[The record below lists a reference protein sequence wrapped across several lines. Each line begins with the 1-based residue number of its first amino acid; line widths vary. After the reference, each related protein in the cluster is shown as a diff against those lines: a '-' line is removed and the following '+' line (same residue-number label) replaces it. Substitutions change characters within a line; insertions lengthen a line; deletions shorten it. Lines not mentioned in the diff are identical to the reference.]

1 MLHPTTTEH
10 LGSPMVGADESAY
23 QSRPIKRPRR
33 TRDEMQTIREGL
45 YHILEQDNPQ
55 TIRGIFYQAVTRG
68 LVPKTEAA
76 YKNTVIR
83 LMGDMRKD
91 GIIPYEWV
99 ADNTRWMR
107 RPTAYGNPEDALFHA
122 WQYYRHDIWTDLDD
136 YVEVWCEKDALAG
149 VIYEETSVWCVPL
162 MVSRGYSSL
171 SFLHESGEYIARQA
185 ERGKTTYI
193 YYFGDLDP
201 TGVNISETIQRGLEE
216 YSGDAEVIFK
226 RVAVTHEQVE
236 MLNLPTRPTKKTD
249 TRAKTWEGES
259 VELDAIPA
267 QYIRYLVRS
276 YINEHIP
283 EPMLDHLKTV
293 EQNERAAL
301 YRIYELTRGASIQ

>member
-1 MLHPTTTEH
+1 MR
-10 LGSPMVGADESAY
+10 GSY
-23 QSRPIKRPRR
+23 KSRPIKRQRR

-55 TIRGIFYQAVTRG
+55 TIRGLFYQAVTRG

-107 RPTAYGNPEDALFHA
+107 RPTAYGSVEDALLQTCQF
-122 WQYYRHDIWTDLDD
+122 YRLDIWSHLPD

-149 VIYEETSVWCVPL
+149 VLYEETSEWCVPL
-162 MVSRGYSSL
+162 MVTRGYPSL
-171 SFLHESGEYIARQA
+171 SYLHESGEYIAGQA
-185 ERGKTTYI
+185 KQGKTTYI

-201 TGVNISETIQRGLEE
+201 TGVDISENTQRGLEE
-216 YSGDAEVIFK
+216 YSGDARIIFQ
-226 RVAVTHEQVE
+226 RMAVTHDQVE
-236 MLNLPTRPTKKTD
+236 ELNLPTRPTKKSD
-249 TRAKTWEGES
+249 SRAKTWEGDS

-267 QYIRYLVRS
+267 HALKDLVREC
-276 YINEHIP
+276 IQKHIP
-283 EPMLDHLKTV
+283 DGVQDHLRIV
-293 EQNERAAL
+293 EQNEREAL
-301 YRIYELTRGASIQ
+301 CRIYQMTREAHA

>member
-1 MLHPTTTEH
+1 MT
-10 LGSPMVGADESAY
+10 SVY
-23 QSRPIKRPRR
+23 QSRPIKRHRR

-55 TIRGIFYQAVTRG
+55 TIRGLFYQAVTRG

-91 GIIPYEWV
+91 GIIPYGWI

-107 RPTAYGNPEDALFHA
+107 RPSAYGSAEDALLQA
-122 WQYYRHDIWTDLDD
+122 WQYYRLDIWARLPD

-149 VIYEETSVWCVPL
+149 VIFEETSEWCVPL
-162 MVSRGYSSL
+162 MVSRGFASL
-171 SFLHESGEYIARQA
+171 SFLHSAGQEIRDQWEKY
-185 ERGKTTYI
+185 GKTTYI

-201 TGVNISETIQRGLEE
+201 SGVSISKNIERSLEE
-216 YSGDAEVIFK
+216 YSGDAQVIFQ
-226 RVAVTHEQVE
+226 RVAVTHDQVLE
-236 MLNLPTRPTKKTD
+236 LNLPTRPTKPTD
-249 TRAKTWEGES
+249 TRAKTWEGDS

-267 QYIRYLVRS
+267 HTLKALVRG
-276 YINEHIP
+276 YILSHIP
-283 EPMLDHLKTV
+283 EHTRDHLATV

-301 YRIYELTRGASIQ
+301 YRIYELTREASIQ